1 MSTGKT
7 VPIWY
12 FIGLLLLVYGVI
24 ILAAGIY
31 QISHPPETAMSDLHP
46 AAWWG
51 ALMTVMGAVY
61 VYLHRPG
68 RGGGEKE

>member
-7 VPIWY
+7 IPIWY
-12 FIGLLLLVYGVI
+12 FVGLLLLVYGVI

-31 QISHPPETAMSDLHP
+31 QISHPPETVLNDLHP
-46 AAWWG
+46 TAWWG
-51 ALMTVMGAVY
+51 AMMTVMGAVY